1 MLKNTLTDE
10 QICSYTWFLVFACS
24 NKHHSTSLL
33 ILHKIVKKN
42 EKEIYDSDF
51 LRSITLTSCV
61 ILRHLASFKLILNIR
76 YEFYIKNYVTF
87 DFERRFLPRKN
98 ALLQGYQRSSLKIH
112 EKNESEDHD
121 ILICGA
127 IEVGRIFLS
136 GIFLRKVFRPSED
149 PSRSYWGGFRDR
161 PCSNTWT
168 TSYEMRGIL

>member
-1 MLKNTLTDE
+1 MISCICMLK
-10 QICSYTWFLVFACS
+10 Q
-24 NKHHSTSLL
+24 TSLHFF
-33 ILHKIVKKN
+33 IDPTQNRKKL
-42 EKEIYDSDF
+42 KKFYYSDF

-168 TSYEMRGIL
+168 TSYEMRGLHQFSTINCTYSD